1 MKSHEPKLS
10 KEEILRIRGAYTAKY
25 GIVPDD
31 SLTLL
36 LCELRE
42 IGVNFGKSG
51 KTYQVSGFWAAFA
64 LGLGRFGMAAVVFFT
79 VILMFIYRNYYGSV
93 ERIEQY
99 NLVNNLLNKYPN
111 ISDFEDF
118 MKDSKRVNNPQGLPD
133 GTYLTFKVS
142 GKITDGFKSSTQGII
157 GSDSMVYVPLYF
169 KLKSN

>member
-1 MKSHEPKLS
+1 MKNLETKLS
-10 KEEILRIRGAYTAKY
+10 KEEILRLRGAYTAKY

-36 LCELRE
+36 LCELHE
-42 IGVNFGKSG
+42 MGVDFGKSRNI
-51 KTYQVSGFWAAFA
+51 YQINGFWAALA
-64 LGLGRFGMAAVVFFT
+64 VGLGRFGMAAIMFFT
-79 VILMFIYRNYYGSV
+79 VILLFIYRNYYGSL

-118 MKDSKRVNNPQGLPD
+118 IKDSKRVNNPQGLPN

-142 GKITDGFKSSTQGII
+142 GKIKNGFKSSTQGIMN
-157 GSDSMVYVPLYF
+157 SDSTVYVPLYF
-169 KLKSN
+169 QLKDN